1 MATKQPVNI
10 NGIEFDALLNEEYAM
25 EASSPEYIVESG
37 YTIGDSIILSA
48 ENLSMTL
55 YQDHQVADHHD
66 PGILPEK
73 WGHRRCCGNCQHN
86 RWKFRRWIVRR
97 FV

>member
-55 YQDHQVADHHD
+55 FVSDK
-66 PGILPEK
+66 PEI
-73 WGHRRCCGNCQHN
+73 GRAH
-86 RWKFRRWIVRR
+86 V
-97 FV
+97 